1 LGEKLQ
7 DGKAAYS
14 AAVDQTVVRW
24 SALKSADRISVL
36 QPCHGYV
43 VNPVNIAVILQAT
56 RALAALAVTPPTY
69 LSQLPTISELT
80 LFLQLA
86 LFRVSASKLPLFM
99 GINPDTR

>member
-1 LGEKLQ
+1 
-7 DGKAAYS
+7 
-14 AAVDQTVVRW
+14 
-24 SALKSADRISVL
+24 
-36 QPCHGYV
+36 
-43 VNPVNIAVILQAT
+43 VILQAT